1 MQRHLTSRRKALGL
15 IGGAMAW
22 PLAGRAAEPL
32 DTLTGHAFGTTW
44 RLTGDTSGNLES
56 MRRDVGLLFAGI
68 DHEMSPWRMDSTI
81 SNFNRMA
88 PADMPVSPELA
99 RVAKAALKLAE
110 DSGGVF
116 DPTVGPLVARW
127 GFGPIE
133 GRHGSGWT
141 GLTAT
146 ENTIAKSEASLTLDL
161 CGIAKGRAL
170 DRVSSLAK
178 AQGAGNLLFDLGGEL
193 SALGRHPSGR
203 AWRVAVE
210 NPVAGEG
217 APAIIELPA
226 GKSVATSGVR
236 SQSYGLNGRT
246 WSHIID
252 PSSETPAAGRL
263 RSVTVLAEDAMTA
276 DGWATALFAAGDANG
291 PALAEKRRIA
301 ALFLF
306 EDGAA
311 LRQVRTG
318 GIEDF
323 LVGEV

>member
-22 PLAGRAAEPL
+22 PLVGRAAEPL
-32 DTLTGHAFGTTW
+32 GTLAGHAFGTTW
-44 RLTGDTSGNLES
+44 RLTGETGGNLGRV
-56 MRRDVGLLFAGI
+56 RRDIGLLFAGI
-68 DHEMSPWRMDSTI
+68 DREMSPWRMDSTI
-81 SNFNRMA
+81 SHFNGMA
-88 PADMPVSPELA
+88 PGDISVSPELA
-99 RVAKAALKLAE
+99 RVTKAALKLAE
-110 DSGGVF
+110 DSGGAF

-133 GRHGSGWT
+133 GLHGSGWT
-141 GLTAT
+141 GLSAT
-146 ENTIAKSEASLTLDL
+146 NDTIAKSEASLTLDL

-170 DRVSSLAK
+170 DRVTALAK
-178 AQGAGNLLFDLGGEL
+178 AQGAVSLLFDLGGEL

-210 NPVAGEG
+210 NPVAGEDT
-217 APAIIELPA
+217 PAIIELP
-226 GKSVATSGVR
+226 GGMSVATSGVR

-252 PSSETPAAGRL
+252 PSSETPVVGRL
-263 RSVTVLAEDAMTA
+263 RSVTVLAGDAMTA
-276 DGWATALFAAGDANG
+276 DGWATALFAAGDADG
-291 PALAEKRRIA
+291 PALAEKREIT

-318 GIEDF
+318 GIEEF
-323 LVGEV
+323 LDGEV